1 MPEVRGVKGGELQQI
16 PVAELRRVAS
26 LALLTLVAF
35 GASWALAA
43 NVSSAPSGAGVPATL
58 VGRAVPVSRSLPRLI
73 PLPDPELLRLGA
85 PSVPLAL
92 LDATGLTPMRA
103 PRAATVAEALAVN
116 GVEVGPQ
123 DRLSSAP
130 DAFVSAGDIIRL
142 TRVATHEV
150 VVREPLAFP
159 VETSQDATLT
169 AGRVVVATAGV
180 AGLADNTYRVETLD
194 GVEGGRTLVGSLEI
208 VTPVAEVRRV
218 GTKPAVPAAAPGDIE
233 AIIRAAAARWGAD
246 PTQLLR
252 VAWCESRY
260 NPSAYNAS
268 GASGLFQFMP
278 RTWAANS
285 VRAGYSGASVFDAVA
300 SANTAAYMFS
310 IGQAGQWTCK

>member
-1 MPEVRGVKGGELQQI
+1 M
-16 PVAELRRVAS
+16 AELRRVAS
-26 LALLTLVAF
+26 LALLTLGVLC
-35 GASWALAA
+35 ASWVLASGAADDIAA
-43 NVSSAPSGAGVPATL
+43 NPTVSDTARVS
-58 VGRAVPVSRSLPRLI
+58 PVSRSLARQI
-73 PLPDPELLRLGA
+73 PLPDPQLLRLGG

-92 LDATGLTPMRA
+92 LDASGLTPMRA

-116 GVEVGPQ
+116 GVEVGPE
-123 DRLSSAP
+123 DRLSTPP
-130 DAFVSAGDIIRL
+130 DAVVSAGDIIRL
-142 TRVATHEV
+142 TRVTAYEV
-150 VVREPLAFP
+150 VVREPLPFA
-159 VETSQDATLT
+159 VETRQDATLP
-169 AGRVVVATAGV
+169 AGRVVVATAGI
-180 AGLADNTYRVETLD
+180 AGLADNTYRVEVAD
-194 GVEGGRTLVGSLEI
+194 GLEAGRTLVGSAVV

-218 GTKPAVPAAAPGDIE
+218 GTKPAVPAAAPADIE

-285 VRAGYSGASVFDAVA
+285 VRAGYSGASVWDPVA
-300 SANTAAYMFS
+300 SANTAAYMFRN
-310 IGQAGQWTCK
+310 GQAWQWSCK

>member
-1 MPEVRGVKGGELQQI
+1 M
-16 PVAELRRVAS
+16 AELRHVVS
-26 LALLTLVAF
+26 LALLTIAVLGGSWVFASSAASDLVAHPSESR
-35 GASWALAA
+35 G
-43 NVSSAPSGAGVPATL
+43 SARVAPL
-58 VGRAVPVSRSLPRLI
+58 SRSLARQI
-73 PLPDPELLRLGA
+73 PLPDPQLLRLGG
-85 PSVPLAL
+85 PSVQLAL

-130 DAFVSAGDIIRL
+130 DAVVSSGDIIRL
-142 TRVATHEV
+142 TRVTAYEL
-150 VVREPLAFP
+150 VVREPVPFT
-159 VETSQDATLT
+159 VQTRQDATLP
-169 AGRVVVATAGV
+169 AGRVVVATAGI
-180 AGLADNTYRVETLD
+180 AGLADNTYRVEVAD
-194 GVEGGRTLVGSLEI
+194 GLESGRTLVASVEV

-218 GTKPAVPAAAPGDIE
+218 GTRPAVPAAAPADIE

-285 VRAGYSGASVFDAVA
+285 VRAGYGGASVWDPVA

>member
-1 MPEVRGVKGGELQQI
+1 VGKLYRA

-35 GASWALAA
+35 G
-43 NVSSAPSGAGVPATL
+43 VSSVLASSASSVPSAVGAPAILAGRV
-58 VGRAVPVSRSLPRLI
+58 VPVARSLARQA
-73 PLPDPELLRLGA
+73 PLPDPEFLRLGA
-85 PSVPLAL
+85 PSVSLAL
-92 LDATGLTPMRA
+92 LDASGLTPLRA

-116 GVEVGPQ
+116 GVELGPE

-130 DAFVSAGDIIRL
+130 DAVVSPGDIIRL
-142 TRVATHEV
+142 VRVAGREV
-150 VVREPLAFP
+150 VVREPLPFT
-159 VETSQDATLT
+159 VETVRDATLPT
-169 AGRVVVATAGV
+169 GRVVVATAGV
-180 AGLADNTYRVETLD
+180 AGLADNTYLVQIED
-194 GVEGGRTLVGSLEI
+194 GVEAARTLVGSVEI

-218 GTKPAVPAAAPGDIE
+218 GTKPAAPAAAPAEIE
-233 AIIRAAAARWGAD
+233 AIIRAAAAQWGAD

-285 VRAGYSGASVFDAVA
+285 VRAGYTGASVFDPVA
-300 SANTAAYMFS
+300 SANVAAYMFRN
-310 IGQAGQWTCK
+310 GQAWQWTCK

>member
-1 MPEVRGVKGGELQQI
+1 M
-16 PVAELRRVAS
+16 
-26 LALLTLVAF
+26 
-35 GASWALAA
+35 
-43 NVSSAPSGAGVPATL
+43 
-58 VGRAVPVSRSLPRLI
+58 
-73 PLPDPELLRLGA
+73 RLGG

-92 LDATGLTPMRA
+92 LDANGLTPMRA
-103 PRAATVAEALAVN
+103 ARASTVAEALAVN

-130 DAFVSAGDIIRL
+130 DAVVSAGDIIRL
-142 TRVATHEV
+142 TRVTTHDV
-150 VVREPLAFP
+150 VVREPLPFT
-159 VETSQDATLT
+159 VQTRQDATLPV
-169 AGRVVVATAGV
+169 GRVVVATAGI
-180 AGLADNTYRVETLD
+180 AGLADNTYRVEFAD
-194 GVEGGRTLVGSLEI
+194 GLESGRTLVASVEV

-218 GTKPAVPAAAPGDIE
+218 GTRPAVPAAAPADIE

-285 VRAGYSGASVFDAVA
+285 VRAGYGGASVFDPVA
-300 SANTAAYMFS
+300 SANVAAYMFRT
-310 IGQAGQWTCK
+310 GQAWPMDLQITEAN

>member
-1 MPEVRGVKGGELQQI
+1 LQRT

-26 LALLTLVAF
+26 LALLTLAVL
-35 GASWALAA
+35 GASWALASGA
-43 NVSSAPSGAGVPATL
+43 ASETAARPIAPSDL
-58 VGRAVPVSRSLPRLI
+58 GRVVPVSRALARQI
-73 PLPDPELLRLGA
+73 PLPDPQLLRLGG

-92 LDATGLTPMRA
+92 LDASGLTPMRA

-116 GVEVGPQ
+116 GVELGPQ

-130 DAFVSAGDIIRL
+130 DAVISAGDIIRL
-142 TRVATHEV
+142 TRMTSHDL
-150 VVREPLAFP
+150 VVRELVPFL
-159 VETSQDATLT
+159 VETRQDATLPL
-169 AGRVVVATAGV
+169 GRVVVATAGI
-180 AGLADNTYRVETLD
+180 AGLADNTYRVELAD
-194 GVEGGRTLVGSLEI
+194 GLESGRTLVASVEV

-218 GTKPAVPAAAPGDIE
+218 GTRPAAPAPAPAEIE
-233 AIIRAAAARWGAD
+233 VIIRAAAARWGAD

-260 NPSAYNAS
+260 NPLAYNAS

-285 VRAGYSGASVFDAVA
+285 VRAGYGGASVFDTVA